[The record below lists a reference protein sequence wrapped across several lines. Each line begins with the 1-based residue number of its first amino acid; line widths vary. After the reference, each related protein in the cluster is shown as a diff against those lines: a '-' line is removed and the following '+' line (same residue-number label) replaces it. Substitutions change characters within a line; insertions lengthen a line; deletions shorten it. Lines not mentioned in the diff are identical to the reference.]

1 MDVASVPAPRDV
13 PRFASGRAGARLAAG
28 AGPRFLRPTITFQSA
43 RPIRTG
49 VRRIGLPVLVLLAAL
64 AALGGCASGPSQA
77 DVHSPPALDR
87 SRIASLLPAGTADP
101 EGWAAD
107 LEAALRALDIP
118 PTAEPVCEVIAV
130 AAQESGLQVDPPVPG
145 LGRIAR
151 AEIDRRAEA
160 AHVPRFL
167 VTGALALQ
175 STDGRTYGER
185 IAAARTE
192 RDLSETYEDLIAR
205 VPLGSRLLADDNPV
219 RTAGPMQV
227 SIAFAE
233 QQARARPYPWPQE
246 GSVRHQVFTRRGGL
260 YFGAAHL
267 LDYPAP
273 YDRPLFRFA
282 DFNAGR
288 WASRNAA
295 FQAAVAR
302 VSGAPLDLDGDLV
315 LPGGGEASPGRT
327 ELAVRAVQQRLEGRL
342 DPAALHAALRAG
354 DGPGFE
360 DSPLWRH
367 VFALADAEAGHALPR
382 ALVPRI
388 ELHSPKLSQRFTT
401 AAFAQRVDERY
412 HRCRDAAR

>member
-1 MDVASVPAPRDV
+1 
-13 PRFASGRAGARLAAG
+13 
-28 AGPRFLRPTITFQSA
+28 
-43 RPIRTG
+43 
-49 VRRIGLPVLVLLAAL
+49 
-64 AALGGCASGPSQA
+64 
-77 DVHSPPALDR
+77 LDR
-87 SRIASLLPAGTADP
+87 TRIASLLPAGTADP

-107 LEAALRALDIP
+107 LQAALRALDVV

-160 AHVPRFL
+160 AHVPAFL
-167 VTGALALQ
+167 VAGALALP
-175 STDGRTYGER
+175 STDGRAYGAR
-185 IAAARTE
+185 IDAARTE
-192 RDLSETYEDLIAR
+192 RDLSEAYEDLIAR

-233 QQARARPYPWPQE
+233 QQVRERPYPWPQE
-246 GSVRHQVFTRRGGL
+246 GSVRHQVFSRRGGL

-267 LDYPAP
+267 LDYPAA

-295 FQAAVAR
+295 FQAAVALI
-302 VSGAPLDLDGDLV
+302 SGEALAQDGDLV
-315 LPGGGEASPGRT
+315 VPGSSGASPGRT
-327 ELAVRAVQQRLEGRL
+327 ELAVRVVQQRLEGRV
-342 DPAALHAALRAG
+342 DPVALHATLLAGERAG
-354 DGPGFE
+354 FD
-360 DSPLWRH
+360 DSTLWRH
-367 VFALADAEAGHALPR
+367 VFAVADAQAGHSLPR
-382 ALVPRI
+382 ALVPSI
-388 ELHSPKLSQRFTT
+388 ELHSPKLSRRFTT
-401 AAFAQRVDERY
+401 AGFARRVDERY

>member
-1 MDVASVPAPRDV
+1 M
-13 PRFASGRAGARLAAG
+13 
-28 AGPRFLRPTITFQSA
+28 
-43 RPIRTG
+43 
-49 VRRIGLPVLVLLAAL
+49 
-64 AALGGCASGPSQA
+64 LGGCAAGPAAPGVRAPPTLDPSQ
-77 DVHSPPALDR
+77 
-87 SRIASLLPAGTADP
+87 IAARLPAGTADRD
-101 EGWAAD
+101 GWAAD
-107 LEAALRALDIP
+107 LEAALRALDIA

-160 AHVPRFL
+160 AHVPSFL
-167 VTGALALQ
+167 VTGALALR
-175 STDGRTYGER
+175 STDGRTYGSR
-185 IAAARTE
+185 IDAARTE

-205 VPLGSRLLADDNPV
+205 VPLGTRLLANDNPV

-233 QQARARPYPWPQE
+233 QQVRERPYPWPQQ
-246 GSVRHQVFTRRGGL
+246 GSVRHQVFSRRGGL

-295 FQAAVAR
+295 FQAAVAL
-302 VSGAPLDLDGDLV
+302 VSGEPLDLDGDLV
-315 LPGGGEASPGRT
+315 VPGGTDASPGRT
-327 ELAVRAVQQRLEGRL
+327 ELATRAVQHRLEGRV
-342 DPAALHAALRAG
+342 DAAALHAALQAA

-367 VFALADAEAGHALPR
+367 VFALADAQAGRALPR
-382 ALVPRI
+382 AVVPRI
-388 ELHSPKLSQRFTT
+388 ELHGPKLSRRFTT
-401 AAFAQRVDERY
+401 AAFARRVDERY
-412 HRCRDAAR
+412 QRCLDSVR

>member
-1 MDVASVPAPRDV
+1 MTS
-13 PRFASGRAGARLAAG
+13 
-28 AGPRFLRPTITFQSA
+28 QSA
-43 RPIRTG
+43 RPIPTG
-49 VRRIGLPVLVLLAAL
+49 LRWIGRLVLAAAL
-64 AALGGCASGPSQA
+64 ALLGGCASGPSEPGIHA
-77 DVHSPPALDR
+77 PPALDR
-87 SRIASLLPAGTADP
+87 ARIASLLPAGTADR

-107 LEAALRALDIP
+107 LEAALRALDIA

-160 AHVPRFL
+160 AHVPAFL
-167 VTGALALQ
+167 VTGALALR

-185 IAAARTE
+185 IDTARTE

-233 QQARARPYPWPQE
+233 HQARERPYPWPQE
-246 GSVRHQVFTRRGGL
+246 GSVRHQVFSRRGGL

-273 YDRPLFRFA
+273 YDRPLYRFA

-295 FQAAVAR
+295 FQAAVALI
-302 VSGAPLDLDGDLV
+302 SGEALDLDGDLV
-315 LPGGGEASPGRT
+315 VPGSTEASAGRT
-327 ELAVRAVQQRLEGRL
+327 ELAVRAVEHRLEGRVN
-342 DPAALHAALRAG
+342 PAALHAALRAAE
-354 DGPGFE
+354 GPGFE
-360 DSPLWRH
+360 DSTLWRH
-367 VFALADAEAGHALPR
+367 VFALADAQAGHALPR

-388 ELHSPKLSQRFTT
+388 ELHSPKLSRRFTT